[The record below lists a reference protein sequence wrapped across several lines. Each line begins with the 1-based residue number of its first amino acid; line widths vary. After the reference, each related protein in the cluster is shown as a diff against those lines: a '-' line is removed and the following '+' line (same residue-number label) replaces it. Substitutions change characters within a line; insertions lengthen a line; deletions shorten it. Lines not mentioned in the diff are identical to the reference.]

1 MSRNAPHCRRQF
13 LAGRARPRG
22 VVLFVA
28 LIVMVVLALTAVA
41 LVRAVDTTT
50 TVAGNLA
57 FREASVLPA
66 NAAVE
71 AAVAALFELRTIA
84 DSGSDDAGRN
94 YFASLQAGE
103 DRHGVPKAL
112 QRIADYPAGAQAIHD
127 GNGNTVRWFIERMC
141 TQAGPVRAATCETTA
156 PQQVLGTTTSE
167 TSRIGLPALPLYR
180 LSIRVDGPQGT
191 VAFAQAMLR

>member
-1 MSRNAPHCRRQF
+1 MSRNGPRCRRQL

-71 AAVAALFELRTIA
+71 AAVASLFEVRTIA
-84 DSGSDDAGRN
+84 DNGSDDAGRN
-94 YFASLQAGE
+94 YFAVLQADE
-103 DRHGVPKAL
+103 DPRGVPKAL
-112 QRIADYPAGAQAIHD
+112 QRIADYPADAQAIHD
-127 GNGNTVRWFIERMC
+127 GNGNTVRWIVERMC
-141 TQAGPVRAATCETTA
+141 TQAGPVRAATCETTT
-156 PQQVLGTTTSE
+156 PRQVLGTTTAE
-167 TSRIGLPALPLYR
+167 TSRIGLPGLPLYR